1 MSIDKSSEIIPL
13 RLTSDMKRLREQWRC
28 KHGHTGLSHPNCYIK
43 ENNIQE
49 RKGCLDIE
57 AGGLKGDFDLM
68 VSWAIKIS
76 GEDEYVYD
84 HLTTSD
90 LKNGLYDSRI
100 MSTLVE
106 NMWRFD
112 RLITHYGGP
121 GKFDL
126 GFIRARYLWLIAP
139 KRNIYKGE
147 RMPGYGEMYYSDTY
161 PMAKRALTISSRRQN
176 SIASTILGEDIKT
189 AIDRDYWL
197 DIRYG
202 TPLQRQKAIEYI
214 IDHNL
219 RDVEQL
225 DQNYLTLLPFV
236 KETRSFM

>member
-1 MSIDKSSEIIPL
+1 
-13 RLTSDMKRLREQWRC
+13 
-28 KHGHTGLSHPNCYIK
+28 
-43 ENNIQE
+43 
-49 RKGCLDIE
+49 
-57 AGGLKGDFDLM
+57 
-68 VSWAIKIS
+68 
-76 GEDEYVYD
+76 
-84 HLTTSD
+84 
-90 LKNGLYDSRI
+90 
-100 MSTLVE
+100 
-106 NMWRFD
+106 
-112 RLITHYGGP
+112 
-121 GKFDL
+121 
-126 GFIRARYLWLIAP
+126 
-139 KRNIYKGE
+139 
-147 RMPGYGEMYYSDTY
+147 MPGYGEMYYSDTY